1 MKLIKCIIRQ
11 EKLTQLIEELSSIV
25 PGMTIS
31 EVRGHG
37 RQGGHQTIYRGVEYN
52 LTLLPKVMVEI
63 AIDDNKVDD
72 IVKIIGETARTG
84 EIGDGR
90 IFIFPIEETYHVRTG
105 FMDLR

>member
-11 EKLTQLIEELSSIV
+11 EKLAQVIEELSPIV

-37 RQGGHQTIYRGVEYN
+37 RQGGHQTVYRGIEYH
-52 LTLLPKVMVEI
+52 LKLLPKVMLEI

-72 IVKIIGETARTG
+72 VVKVIGQVARTG

-90 IFIFPIEETYHVRTG
+90 IFISPIEEVYHVRTG

>member
-11 EKLTQLIEELSSIV
+11 EKLAQVIEELSSIV

-37 RQGGHQTIYRGVEYN
+37 RQGGHQTVYRGIEYH
-52 LTLLPKVMVEI
+52 LTLLPKIMLEI

-72 IVKIIGETARTG
+72 VVKAIGQAAKTG

-90 IFIFPIEETYHVRTG
+90 IFISPIEEVYHVRTG